1 MKVNIDGRVI
11 VDPAT
16 FRRINPNYPISTPKF
31 EDKDILSNSES
42 YYSDESEGSSD
53 EEGEYYTA

>member
-1 MKVNIDGRVI
+1 MI
-11 VDPAT
+11 VDLAT

-31 EDKDILSNSES
+31 EDKDILSNLES
-42 YYSDESEGSSD
+42 YYSDKSEGSLD